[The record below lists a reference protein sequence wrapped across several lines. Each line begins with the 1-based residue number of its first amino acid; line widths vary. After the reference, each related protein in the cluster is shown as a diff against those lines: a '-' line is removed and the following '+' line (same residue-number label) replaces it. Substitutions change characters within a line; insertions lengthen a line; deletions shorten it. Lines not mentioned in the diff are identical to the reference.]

1 MIYRALV
8 LLAVITMAVATITI
22 GGCDKLKNI
31 TGNLAGQIVTPSGT
45 PIGYYSVALIDVATG
60 AELQRQNA
68 ADRGN
73 FMFRDVPAGTYIVK
87 IYDISKAE
95 VPADCPETRLGT
107 GRTKNIVVTLR
118 Q

>member
-1 MIYRALV
+1 MIYRAFVLFALV
-8 LLAVITMAVATITI
+8 TMATATIACNS
-22 GGCDKLKNI
+22 CDKIKNI

-45 PIGYYSVALIDVATG
+45 PIGYYSVALIDVETG

-73 FMFRDVPAGTYIVK
+73 FMFRDVPAGTYTVK